1 MVCKC
6 PKLLGSIL
14 QTLVETVYRA
24 YASSEME
31 EGQLRSQSLASA
43 FITVST
49 AVFTKAFL
57 KWGHRD
63 EIQFSTAGLEPG
75 IPHTCKL
82 PGDANVTCSQITLT
96 L

>member
-1 MVCKC
+1 M
-6 PKLLGSIL
+6 
-14 QTLVETVYRA
+14 YRA
-24 YASSEME
+24 YASSEVE
-31 EGQLRSQSLASA
+31 EGRLRSQPQFLTSLASA

-63 EIQFSTAGLEPG
+63 EIQFSTSGLEPG
-75 IPHTCKL
+75 ILHTCKL